1 MRLTFYGGAKM
12 VTGSNYL
19 LESGETKV
27 LIDCGLHQGSSYCE
41 AHNFEPFGYDPKT
54 IDAVFV
60 THAHIDHTGRIP
72 QLFKAGFRGKIYS
85 TAPTKDFAELLL
97 LDSEHIVREEAEK
110 KHKPPLYDIPDVAE
124 TMKLWHGL
132 SYHQKVHI
140 GPPDNGFEAELY
152 DAGHVLGSASVLV
165 SAPAENKK
173 IVFSGDLGNNPP
185 PFINP
190 TEYIEDVDYALVES
204 VYGGRVHENLA
215 NRKDILEDLI
225 EETVKARGVLMI
237 PAFALERTQ
246 ELLFEI
252 NDLVENGR
260 IPKAPVFVD
269 SPLAIKLTSVYQK
282 YSADP
287 MYFNASSLPF
297 ARKGNTLFNFSGL
310 RMTLTTEQSKEINDV
325 PAPKVILAGSGMSN
339 AGRILHHEARY
350 LSDPKSAILF
360 VGFQAKGSLGRQIL
374 DGAKMVTIFGEKVP
388 VRCKA
393 KAIGGY
399 SAHGDQPQ
407 LLKWVEAM
415 RLRVKKAF
423 VAQGEE
429 EEASA
434 LAQKIRDEL
443 AVEAVVPEMGE
454 SVML

>member
-1 MRLTFYGGAKM
+1 M
-12 VTGSNYL
+12 VTGANYL
-19 LESGETKV
+19 LETVDAKILV
-27 LIDCGLHQGSSYCE
+27 DCGLHQGSSYCE

-54 IDAVFV
+54 IDALFV

-85 TAPTKDFAELLL
+85 TPPTKDFAELLL
-97 LDSEHIVREEAEK
+97 LDSEHILRQEAEK
-110 KHKPPLYDIPDVAE
+110 KHKQPLYDISDVVE
-124 TMKLWHGL
+124 VMKLW
-132 SYHQKVHI
+132 QKVPYHEKI
-140 GPPDNGFEAELY
+140 TVGDFEIELY
-152 DAGHVLGSASVLV
+152 DAGHVLGSASILV
-165 SAPAENKK
+165 SSPSENKK

-204 VYGGRVHENLA
+204 VYGGRIHENLA

-225 EETVKARGVLMI
+225 EETVKAKGVLMI

-260 IPKAPVFVD
+260 IPKSPVFVD

-282 YSADP
+282 YSTDS
-287 MYFNASSLPF
+287 MYFNQSSLGLIN
-297 ARKGNTLFNFSGL
+297 KGDAIFNFSGL
-310 RMTLTTEQSKEINDV
+310 TMTLTTEQSKEINNV

-339 AGRILHHEARY
+339 AGRILHHEQRY

-374 DGAKMVTIFGEKVP
+374 DKEKNVRIFGGEIT
-388 VRCKA
+388 VRCKT

-415 RLRVKKAF
+415 RLRVKKVF
-423 VAQGEE
+423 VTQGEE
-429 EEASA
+429 EESSS
-434 LAQKIRDEL
+434 LVQKIRDEL
-443 AVEAVVPEMGE
+443 AVEAVVPEQGMG
-454 SVML
+454 VVL